1 MAVLIG
7 TNAELTRWLA
17 AAETGAEA
25 TYHTGR
31 TGSLVAAYMARPND
45 VSTKLAGELRN
56 LEARGLVFLVQR
68 KFDQG
73 LYGWLALRS
82 SRRLR

>member
-1 MAVLIG
+1 MTVSIG

-17 AAETGAEA
+17 AAESGAGA

-31 TGSLVAAYMARPND
+31 TGSLFAAYMARPND
-45 VSTKLAGELRN
+45 LTKLAGELRN
-56 LEARGLVFLVQR
+56 LERRGLDYLVQR
-68 KFDQG
+68 KLDQG

>member
-1 MAVLIG
+1 MTVLID

-31 TGSLVAAYMARPND
+31 TGSLFAAYMARPND
-45 VSTKLAGELRN
+45 LSKLASELRY
-56 LEARGLVFLVQR
+56 LEGRGLVYLVQR
-68 KFDQG
+68 KLDQG
-73 LYGWLALRS
+73 LYGWLAFRS

>member
-1 MAVLIG
+1 MTVLIG

-25 TYHTGR
+25 TYHTGS
-31 TGSLVAAYMARPND
+31 TGSLFAAYMARPND
-45 VSTKLAGELRN
+45 LTKLAGELRN

-68 KFDQG
+68 KLDQG
-73 LYGWLALRS
+73 LYGWLAFRS

>member
-1 MAVLIG
+1 MTVLIG

-31 TGSLVAAYMARPND
+31 TGSLFAAYMARPND
-45 VSTKLAGELRN
+45 LTKLAGELRN

-68 KFDQG
+68 KLDQG